1 MTPLVL
7 VPGYMLDD
15 GLWDAM
21 LPHLPP
27 ELPLHFASLSKGDSI
42 AAMAQ
47 AVLARCPEKFTL
59 LGFSMGGYVAREMV
73 SLASQR
79 VRALALVASSSRAD
93 APLMAEQ
100 RGKAARATPLGPFR
114 GLGRAAIAQS
124 LRPDNAGNE
133 ALVAQVRAMGER
145 LGREVFVRQSLIVR
159 QADTAQLE
167 RIACPTLVVHGAEDQ
182 MRSLDE
188 ARELAQ
194 GIPGAQL
201 QVVPQA
207 GHLIP
212 LEQPL
217 ALAQLLAAWLAGTAR
232 G

>member
-15 GLWDAM
+15 ALWDGM

-27 ELPLHFASLSKGDSI
+27 DAPLHFASLAQGDSI

-47 AVLARCPEKFTL
+47 AVLARCPGRFAL
-59 LGFSMGGYVAREMV
+59 LGFSMGGYVAREIV
-73 SLASQR
+73 RLAPQR
-79 VRALALVASSSRAD
+79 VTALALVASSSRAD
-93 APLMAEQ
+93 PPLMAEQ

-124 LRPDNAGNE
+124 LHPANAANE

-145 LGREVFVRQSLIVR
+145 LGREVFIRQSLIVR
-159 QADTAQLE
+159 STDTAQLSD
-167 RIACPTLVVHGAEDQ
+167 ITCPTLVLHGAEDQ
-182 MRSLDE
+182 LRSLDE
-188 ARELAQ
+188 AQELAQ
-194 GIPGAQL
+194 GIPGARL
-201 QVVPQA
+201 QVIAGA

-212 LEQPL
+212 LEQP
-217 ALAQLLAAWLAGTAR
+217 QLLAQALAPMLTTQSPC
-232 G
+232 

>member
-15 GLWDAM
+15 ALWDAM
-21 LPHLPP
+21 LPHMPP
-27 ELPLHFASLSKGDSI
+27 DVPLHFASLAEGDSI

-47 AVLARCPEKFTL
+47 AVLARCPEEFTL

-73 SLASQR
+73 RLAPQR
-79 VRALALVASSSRAD
+79 VKALALVATSSRAD
-93 APLMAEQ
+93 PPLMVEQ

-124 LRPDNAGNE
+124 LHPDNAGNE

-159 QADTAQLE
+159 SADTAQLGG
-167 RIACPTLVVHGAEDQ
+167 IACPTLVVHGADDQ
-182 MRSLDE
+182 LRSLDE
-188 ARELAQ
+188 AQELAQ
-194 GIPGAQL
+194 GIPGARL
-201 QVVPQA
+201 QIIA
-207 GHLIP
+207 GSGHLVP
-212 LEQPL
+212 LEQP
-217 ALAQLLAAWLAGTAR
+217 QLLAQALAPLLN
-232 G
+232 

>member
-15 GLWDAM
+15 ALWDAM

-27 ELPLHFASLSKGDSI
+27 DVPLHFASLAEGDNI

-47 AVLARCPEKFTL
+47 AVLAGCPDEFTL

-73 SLASQR
+73 RLAPQR
-79 VRALALVASSSRAD
+79 VKALALVATSSRAD
-93 APLMAEQ
+93 PPLMAEQ
-100 RGKAARATPLGPFR
+100 RAKAARATPLGPFR

-124 LRPDNAGNE
+124 LHPDNAGNE

-159 QADTAQLE
+159 SADTARLSG
-167 RIACPTLVVHGAEDQ
+167 IACPTLVVHGADDQ
-182 MRSLDE
+182 LRSLDE
-188 ARELAQ
+188 AQELAQ
-194 GIPGAQL
+194 GIPGARL
-201 QVVPQA
+201 QVIA
-207 GHLIP
+207 GSGHLVP
-212 LEQPL
+212 LEQP
-217 ALAQLLAAWLAGTAR
+217 QLLARTLAPLLN
-232 G
+232 